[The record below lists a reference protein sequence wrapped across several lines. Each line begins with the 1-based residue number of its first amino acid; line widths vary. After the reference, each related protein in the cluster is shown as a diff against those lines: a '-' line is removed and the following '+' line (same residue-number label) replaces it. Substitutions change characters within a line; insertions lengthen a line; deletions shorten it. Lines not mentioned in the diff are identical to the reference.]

1 MGGLVIEDLARE
13 NSLGRLA
20 LATGALIV
28 SDRIAASSAWPE
40 AWSAVA
46 ILEWHD
52 HVVARCDR

>member
-1 MGGLVIEDLARE
+1 MGGLVLEDLACE
-13 NSLGRLA
+13 SLGRLA
-20 LATGALIV
+20 LATGARTV
-28 SDRIAASSAWPE
+28 SARTVASSAWPE